1 LHGLRRPRSRRGLLL
16 SVLTAAVLILSGAI
30 AATAA
35 ASLRTY
41 IVGTKYVKGAGT
53 VGSFK
58 GTVKKPYKI
67 ILYCGGAN
75 AVCGAK
81 VVCIRGT
88 KEFYW
93 NRSNL
98 GPYTWNL
105 KKPTWYRMD
114 SCHFKVTIRSGFKDA
129 RISVQATVRS

>member
-1 LHGLRRPRSRRGLLL
+1 MAKLVSI
-16 SVLTAAVLILSGAI
+16 AAVLILSGAI

-35 ASLRTY
+35 ASRRTY
-41 IVGTKYVKGAGT
+41 VVGTKYVTGVGT

-58 GTVKKPYKI
+58 GTVEKPYKI
-67 ILYCGGAN
+67 ILYCGGTN

-81 VVCIRGT
+81 VVCVRGT
-88 KEFYW
+88 KNVYW

-105 KKPTWYRMD
+105 EKPTWHRMD
-114 SCHFKVTIRSGFKDA
+114 SCRFTVTIRSGFKNA
-129 RISVQATVRS
+129 RMTVEATVRS